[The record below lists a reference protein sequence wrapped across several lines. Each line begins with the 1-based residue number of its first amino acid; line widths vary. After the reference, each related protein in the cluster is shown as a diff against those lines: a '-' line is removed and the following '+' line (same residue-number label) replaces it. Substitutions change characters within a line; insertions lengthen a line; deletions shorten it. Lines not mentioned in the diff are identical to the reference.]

1 MLKYF
6 EVFYDGHCRWRYFM
20 TFLSVLFETILKMVI
35 IGAVA
40 FGGICLGRYLRK
52 KKDEKDE
59 R

>member
-1 MLKYF
+1 MLKCF
-6 EVFYDGHCRWRYFM
+6 EVFIISIFMEVFM
-20 TFLSVLFETILKMVI
+20 TFLSVLFETIVKMVI

>member
-1 MLKYF
+1 
-6 EVFYDGHCRWRYFM
+6 M
-20 TFLSVLFETILKMVI
+20 TFLAALIETLFKMIV

-59 R
+59 K